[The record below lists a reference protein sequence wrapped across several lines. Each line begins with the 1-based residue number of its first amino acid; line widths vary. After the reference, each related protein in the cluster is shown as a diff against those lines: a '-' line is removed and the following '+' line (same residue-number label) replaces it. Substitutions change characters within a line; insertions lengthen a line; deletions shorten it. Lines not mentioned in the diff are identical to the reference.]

1 MGAGACSHD
10 GTLCN
15 GDCGACCSKVC
26 APWAQT
32 GVKICQPGLGCK
44 ILNSLCT
51 SSAECCGSDSGAV
64 SCNPV
69 TGPTDISIGVCAQN
83 HGNQVPGGICRL
95 TGGPACTNAQSD
107 CACPVDPKVQCCAF
121 DRLGLP
127 RCLGTGSC
135 GADGGT
141 GTGIFNGTDPNC
153 CRKPGDTCATSA
165 ECCNL
170 IPCVPDST
178 GTYCCA
184 GNPPNDAGV
193 VCVPSGG
200 TCSATGDCCVGYVCN
215 IAPGAPSGT
224 CGTPPNP
231 TDGGTCAY
239 PGQNCGTTTPCCG
252 GSSCMYAP
260 TNTACSGQNNCTC
273 EVTVG

>member
-1 MGAGACSHD
+1 
-10 GTLCN
+10 
-15 GDCGACCSKVC
+15 
-26 APWAQT
+26 
-32 GVKICQPGLGCK
+32 
-44 ILNSLCT
+44 
-51 SSAECCGSDSGAV
+51 
-64 SCNPV
+64 V

-178 GTYCCA
+178 GTYRCA